1 MRVSEVSLLMD
12 ETPAPNFNNSGMMIV
27 KHGDRVRV
35 KQLAH
40 IHPSYRLRNGV
51 VIADRSSDGSTEVKF
66 DDETVI
72 HVFRKEELEQETD
85 L

>member
-1 MRVSEVSLLMD
+1 M
-12 ETPAPNFNNSGMMIV
+12 

-35 KQLAH
+35 RQLAH
-40 IHPSYRLRNGV
+40 IDPSHQLRNGV
-51 VIADRSSDGSTEVKF
+51 VIADSSSDGSTKVKF

-72 HVFRKEELEQETD
+72 HVFRKEELEHETD